1 MTPRILVGGIGNIF
15 LGDDAFGVEVV
26 YRLAGR
32 PVSEDVRL
40 IDFGIRGLDLAY
52 ALMDGYDHA
61 ILVDAVPGG
70 QAPGTLYVIEP
81 ELDETKP
88 TPASQL
94 PNMHQMDPVQ
104 VLRYVTMLGG
114 KPPQLT
120 VVGCEPD
127 RIASEDMSSGMS
139 PSVLAAVDPA
149 VELVETLVGRLLHRD
164 LPASSA

>member
-15 LGDDAFGVEVV
+15 MGDDAFGVEAV

-40 IDFGIRGLDLAY
+40 IDFGIRGLDLAH
-52 ALMDGYDHA
+52 ALMDGYEHA
-61 ILVDAVPGG
+61 ILIDAVPGG

-81 ELDETKP
+81 ELDEA
-88 TPASQL
+88 ASVSA
-94 PNMHQMDPVQ
+94 PPHVHEMDPVQ
-104 VLRYVTMLGG
+104 VLRYVAMMGG

-127 RIASEDMSSGMS
+127 RMVSEDMSSGMS

>member
-32 PVSEDVRL
+32 PMSEDVRL

-81 ELDETKP
+81 EIDEA
-88 TPASQL
+88 ASASAP

-104 VLRYVTMLGG
+104 VLRYVAMMGG

-120 VVGCEPD
+120 VAGCEPES
-127 RIASEDMSSGMS
+127 IVSEDMSSGMS